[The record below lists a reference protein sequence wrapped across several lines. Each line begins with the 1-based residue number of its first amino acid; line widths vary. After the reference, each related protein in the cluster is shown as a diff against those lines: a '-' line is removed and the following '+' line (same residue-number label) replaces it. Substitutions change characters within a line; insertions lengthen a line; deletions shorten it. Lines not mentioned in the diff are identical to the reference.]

1 MKKPS
6 CCPSSRSLHPPP
18 AAVAFV
24 ALAGARVQ
32 IFSDPSTQKAHLSV
46 CFALAEKER
55 FELSRR
61 YNRPTPLAGAPLR
74 PLEYFSVYSTQTAAC
89 SRLRPLYYTHFATA
103 CQAFFRFS
111 LFLFAIFFSIGSP
124 RLTRGRNRAII
135 FLSPS
140 PVFSGEKKKAV
151 PAVFRR
157 ARILS
162 QAARN
167 TASAAQPL

>member
-1 MKKPS
+1 MKKV
-6 CCPSSRSLHPPP
+6 LENQGL
-18 AAVAFV
+18 F
-24 ALAGARVQ
+24 
-32 IFSDPSTQKAHLSV
+32 
-46 CFALAEKER
+46 LAEKER

-140 PVFSGEKKKAV
+140 PVFSGEKKKSSPRSIPQSPHFFSSCKKHRLRGAT
-151 PAVFRR
+151 PMNGLG
-157 ARILS
+157 RICIAKSFLHIKS
-162 QAARN
+162 KHR
-167 TASAAQPL
+167 TTFVL